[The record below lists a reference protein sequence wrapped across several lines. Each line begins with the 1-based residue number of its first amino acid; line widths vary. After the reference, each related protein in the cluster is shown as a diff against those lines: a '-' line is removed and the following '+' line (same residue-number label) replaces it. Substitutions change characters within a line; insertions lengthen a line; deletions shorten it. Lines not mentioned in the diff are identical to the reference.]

1 MHRGSGRQID
11 EAAVGLPQKMAQMS
25 VGAEGG
31 NGNGN
36 GKCVEPN
43 DYREQYLD
51 RP

>member
-25 VGAEGG
+25 VGTEGGNG

-43 DYREQYLD
+43 DYREQIP
-51 RP
+51 R